1 MLLKQKMGN
10 NTNTIMKK
18 LIFLFWAFL
27 PMILLAD
34 EVKINGVWY
43 NLISKAKTAEVIK
56 NPNSE
61 WTEYKGDIVI
71 PETVE
76 YNDEVYTVTSIGRLA
91 FCNPSGIKE
100 LHSVSLPSTLTSIAY
115 MAFDGSGIDY
125 VYIKDLEAWCNIVFD
140 GYGSNPLSPE
150 SYYFWQHSKLILN
163 GVEITDL
170 VIPNTVTK
178 INNYAFSGAP
188 FRSIE
193 IPSSVKSI
201 GNNAFDQCDSLIY
214 ISIPEGTVSI
224 GNVAFDRC
232 TNLSSVFISNTVK
245 TIGLW
250 AFSRCDKLKT
260 ITIGSSVTKIET
272 GAFKDCN
279 QLENVYCYA
288 REVPK
293 TSSDIFENSLIEY
306 STLHV
311 RESSIDAYKEV
322 SPWNIFKEIVKLDI
336 PKYSIKYIVD
346 GDEYKIYEI
355 EEGESITP
363 EPAPIKEGYTFSGW
377 SDIPATMP
385 ANDVIVIGTF
395 SVNKYELTYMVDNEV
410 YKTDSLEYGVT
421 ITPEAEPTKEG
432 YTFSGWSDV
441 PETMPANDVT
451 VTGTFS
457 INKYKLT
464 YMVDGAEYKS
474 YDVEYG
480 ASITPEETPTKEGYT
495 FSGWSEIPSTMPAN
509 DVTVTGTFS
518 VNKYKLTYMVD
529 GAEYKSYDVDY
540 GAAITPE
547 PAPTK
552 DGYTF
557 SGWSEIPSTM
567 PANDVTITGSFCAI
581 VIDED
586 TGEFTATSG
595 STVELTN
602 DNNVSGEY
610 GIPETITY
618 NGVTYTVTSI
628 GNGAFENNTNLTD
641 VTIPSTI
648 TSIGESAFA
657 GCSNLKSITVNSTT
671 PIAFPSA
678 SGTRSGSSVFDGV
691 DKNTCVLYV
700 PEGCV
705 EVYKAAP
712 VWGEFANILVIG
724 TSSINSVPFDSGKP
738 QDIYSLDGRKVKLN
752 VKSVDELP
760 NGLYIINGKKVI
772 K

>member
-1 MLLKQKMGN
+1 MLLKQKIGN

-18 LIFLFWAFL
+18 LFFLFWAFL

-76 YNDEVYTVTSIGRLA
+76 YNDEVYTVTSIGRMA

-100 LHSVSLPSTLTSIAY
+100 LHSVYLPSTLTSIAY
-115 MAFDGSGIDY
+115 MAFDGSGINY

-150 SYYFWQHSKLILN
+150 SYYFWQHSKLILD

-201 GNNAFDQCDSLIY
+201 GNNAFEQCDSLIN

-232 TNLSSVFISNTVK
+232 TNLSSVYISNTVK

-260 ITIGSSVTKIET
+260 ITIGSSVTKIDA
-272 GAFKDCN
+272 GAFKDCS

-322 SPWNIFKEIVKLDI
+322 SPWKNFKEIVKLDI

-355 EEGESITP
+355 EEGESIIP

-385 ANDVIVIGTF
+385 ANDVIVIGIF

-457 INKYKLT
+457 ISKYKLT

-480 ASITPEETPTKEGYT
+480 A
-495 FSGWSEIPSTMPAN
+495 
-509 DVTVTGTFS
+509 
-518 VNKYKLTYMVD
+518 
-529 GAEYKSYDVDY
+529 
-540 GAAITPE
+540 AITPE

-557 SGWSEIPSTM
+557 SGWSKIPETM
-567 PANDVTITGSFCAI
+567 PAKDVTITGSFSAI

-705 EVYKAAP
+705 EVYKVAP

-724 TSSINSVPFDSGKP
+724 TSSINSVPFYSDKP